1 MFTVGTDLD
10 NNGTVRLTAQA
21 GLASGTYTPISIGG
35 SWGGT
40 GTYQTFG
47 GGWDDTLH
55 TFTVGAASQVLAGQQ
70 ASIDLMT
77 QQRVNVGNDL
87 CLNFAPTAGSTSLDV
102 MATVTTGQVLA
113 DLQALIDPA
122 ATIEGSWDFD
132 ITGLPGGDE
141 VLLSFALLN
150 APGLD
155 DWQVWHYDAATG
167 WTAYDATDLALI
179 DGWASF
185 TVDSFSSYAVTS
197 VPEPAS
203 LCLLAVGGVALLRRR
218 R

>member
-47 GGWDDTLH
+47 GVWDDTLH